1 LKNVNEENDK
11 LIYSN
16 KEINQKYS
24 QAMKDIN
31 NLHAHNTEV
40 ETQNT
45 ELRNNLNHTH
55 SKNEDTVEII

>member
-1 LKNVNEENDK
+1 M
-11 LIYSN
+11 IYFSN

-31 NLHAHNTEV
+31 NLHAHNIEV